1 MKIMRVK
8 QPDGSIVDIP
18 IGPGIDGKSV
28 SITNIKESPDEDGIN
43 EVYFSDG
50 SILKVKNGSQGED
63 GTDGVGIT
71 KIEQTTTSTESGGNN
86 IVTVTLTDGRSSTF
100 NILNGKDGT
109 DGEKGDPYTLTDA
122 DKRSIAEEVYSM
134 IADGNE
140 VAY

>member
-28 SITNIKESPDEDGIN
+28 SITNIKESPDEDGVN

-100 NILNGKDGT
+100 NVLNGKDGT
-109 DGEKGDPYTLTDA
+109 DGKDGDPYTLTDA
-122 DKRSIAEEVYSM
+122 DKQSIAQEVYSM